1 MRGPIVIAESGGIPT
16 VTKRYS
22 QSLPRKDLPIAG
34 GQAARVPK
42 KPLLLAEEI
51 VMLNEFRSTN
61 EVLNEIVV
69 AGVALFFPLVVFL
82 GFVGL

>member
-1 MRGPIVIAESGGIPT
+1 
-16 VTKRYS
+16 
-22 QSLPRKDLPIAG
+22 
-34 GQAARVPK
+34 
-42 KPLLLAEEI
+42 
-51 VMLNEFRSTN
+51 MLNEFRSTN